1 MIDRDALELF
11 TSSCAALGVEVF
23 GRRQVP
29 TSAKRASGSSG

>member
-23 GRRQVP
+23 GRRQ
-29 TSAKRASGSSG
+29 THAKRALVSSG